1 MAFIGGMSG
10 YGGGG
15 ISSIYGNRN
24 VLSGLASGMDTESM
38 IENAVAGYKMKIN
51 ALKQKRTI
59 EEWKQNS
66 YRDIIEKMAKITDK
80 YTSYSSPT
88 NLMSSSFFNSAV
100 NVTTQGTHA
109 DKISATGRTDAD
121 VQILGVHQLASSTTH
136 KVNGL
141 GGSVNGKPGILGSE
155 VDLNE
160 EVEVSKVAGTMTINY
175 GGSSKISIR
184 FDQDEVFK
192 TDQMDANGYLIND
205 NKEFVDQE
213 GNKLADQSKPIKGK
227 TAMEKMKDAMVEKLS
242 KENITIGE
250 NTYKASDRIEV
261 GFDAGTQQIT
271 LKDKS
276 GANNAVYVSGASKLQ
291 QNTLGIDLK
300 KNDKDSGT
308 YVTSFGTK
316 ENIFQV
322 AGTVGS
328 NLSGQSFEVT
338 FDGVTRTIKLDEL
351 PKTDGKYN
359 ASSVDALIKNLQK
372 GLDDAFGAGKV
383 TVGKNGTNTADGKF
397 SLQLE
402 VNQAGSSLSVSSG
415 NSSVVN
421 GLGLKD
427 RNSTFINPQKNLGQI
442 WGDKINWS
450 DPKGSGLKQTAAKG
464 DKYGQITTR
473 KDADGNVYKVDAEG
487 YRVRL
492 KENAS
497 ESSMDANDY
506 VRVDDKG
513 KDLYD
518 FEVNGVRV
526 GSFNADTELN
536 TVLQAINGNTE
547 ANVSVSYSQ
556 TTDQFTFT
564 ARNSGVAGKVEL
576 GAGLAEKMFNTDYD
590 KEKNGIQ
597 IKSDQGQ
604 DAILSMKVNGELLDG
619 VTRSDNTFKVDGL
632 EITLKDKFGDFKEGM
647 TAIGAKEPH
656 YVLADQA
663 AAEKDAVTFKS
674 SADSDKIVDA
684 VKEFV
689 KDFNE
694 MMTTLKESYS
704 KLPAQNSNGKPYLPL
719 TDEDRKEMGETAAKE
734 YEEKAKQGILF
745 GNRELSSLYDRLRR
759 AISVGGKDGAD
770 MRAIG
775 LSVEYSNGLSTL
787 KLDEDA
793 LRNALNADPDKVRDV
808 FSKTAGAGSQTDGLM
823 QAIKKPLDTYGKVSG
838 GKGILVELAGSP
850 LAPTT
855 LYNNTLYKKMSNF
868 DQQILALEKKMSRQ
882 VDRYT
887 HQFSQMEQLIAQMN
901 SQSGAL
907 AGMMGGF

>member
-15 ISSIYGNRN
+15 VSSIYGNRN

-38 IENAVAGYKMKIN
+38 IENAISGYKMKIN

-100 NVTTQGTHA
+100 NVTTQGTYA
-109 DKISATGRTDAD
+109 DKISATGRTDSD
-121 VQILGVHQLASSTTH
+121 VQILGVKQLATSATH
-136 KVNGL
+136 KVTGI
-141 GGSVNGKPGILGSE
+141 GGGGAKPSFEGSKI
-155 VDLNE
+155 DLNK
-160 EVEVSKVAGTMTINY
+160 EVEVSQVAGNMTINY
-175 GGSSKISIR
+175 GGNSKITIN
-184 FDQDEVFK
+184 FAEDEVFK
-192 TDQMDANGYLIND
+192 SDQMDKDGYLVD
-205 NKEFVDQE
+205 KDGKFVDAE
-213 GNKLADQSKPIKGK
+213 GKVLADQSKPVKGK

-250 NTYKASDRIEV
+250 NTYKASERIEV
-261 GFDAGTQQIT
+261 EYDAVSKKIT

-276 GANNAVYVSGASKLQ
+276 DAKNAVYVSGASEDQ
-291 QNTLGIDLK
+291 QKTLGIDLK
-300 KNDKDSGT
+300 QNNQETGKF
-308 YVTSFGTK
+308 VTSFGASGEMHK
-316 ENIFQV
+316 V
-322 AGTVGS
+322 DGTVGDK
-328 NLSGQSFEVT
+328 LSGQEIQVT
-338 FDGVTRTIKLDEL
+338 LDGVTRTIKL
-351 PKTDGKYN
+351 PKYN
-359 ASSVDALIKNLQK
+359 SDPAKKGDGEFSSVADLAKSITDQLGEK
-372 GLDDAFGAGKV
+372 FGSGKV
-383 TVGKNGTNTADGKF
+383 TVTEDAGKLKF
-397 SLQLE
+397 T
-402 VNQAGSSLSVSSG
+402 VNQEGSSLSVSSG
-415 NSSVVN
+415 RSTVTNS
-421 GLGLKD
+421 LGLKD
-427 RNSTFINPQKNLGQI
+427 RHSTFIDTQKNLGQI
-442 WGDKINWS
+442 WGEDKKLWE
-450 DPKGSGLKQTAAKG
+450 GLTPSEAKG
-464 DKYGQITTR
+464 DKDGNITTR
-473 KDADGNVYKVDAEG
+473 KDADGNMYKVDAEG
-487 YRVRL
+487 YRLQL
-492 KENAS
+492 KEGKD
-497 ESSMDANDY
+497 EKSMKAEDY
-506 VRVDDKG
+506 IRVDDKG
-513 KDLYD
+513 NALYD
-518 FEVNGVRV
+518 FKVNNVRV

-547 ANVSVSYSQ
+547 AGVSVSYSR

-564 ARNSGVAGKVEL
+564 ARDSGAAGKVEL
-576 GAGLAEKMFNTDYD
+576 NEGLASKMFGAGSGTV
-590 KEKNGIQ
+590 KNEAG
-597 IKSDQGQ
+597 K
-604 DAILSMKVNGELLDG
+604 DAILSMKVNGEVLDG
-619 VTRSDNTFKVDGL
+619 VTRSDNNFTVDGL
-632 EITLKDKFGDFKEGM
+632 NITLKDVFGDFKEGM
-647 TAIGAKEPH
+647 TEIGAKEPH

-663 AAEKDAVTFKS
+663 AAAKDAVTFKS

-694 MMTTLKESYS
+694 MMTTLKSS
-704 KLPAQNSNGKPYLPL
+704 FSTLPAQNSNGKPYLPL

-745 GNRELSSLYDRLRR
+745 ADRELSSLYDRLRQ
-759 AISVGGKDGAD
+759 AISMGGKDGDD
-770 MRAIG
+770 MRSIG

-838 GKGILVELAGSP
+838 GKGVLVELAGSP

-855 LYNNTLYKKMSNF
+855 LYNNTLYQKMNRF
-868 DQQILALEKKMSRQ
+868 DQQILDLEKKMNRQ

-887 HQFSQMEQLIAQMN
+887 HQFTQMEQLIAQMN

-907 AGMMGGF
+907 AGLMGGF